1 MTRIRLHC
9 EQPGNSESG
18 RILAR
23 TGMKA
28 LARRLGFSPA
38 RIQVM
43 ETVLAEMLSNQAKY
57 AAGTGQ
63 IQVWEQR
70 DIGGKALIDLF
81 ALDFGPG
88 IPDLARAREDGRSSS
103 GTLGK
108 GLGAIERLADACAI
122 YSLAAGQ
129 GRWQGV
135 AVWARFA
142 QDGVE
147 LGLPAAYGLY
157 LRALND
163 DRYCGDGLWLHQA
176 GDALFWLHMDGL
188 GHGREAAEAV
198 HGRERLLDRF
208 RGRDCATLLQEL
220 DEGLRRSRGAV
231 AILGRMTPLEGTV
244 ELCGVGDM
252 LAWRVRP
259 ESRQA
264 LHFSSGV
271 LGREHRR
278 IETQSF
284 GLGPEEWYLSCS
296 DGIRGRWQPGDYP
309 GLWHQH
315 PQLIAYLLGALEGR
329 SNDDRSL
336 LVIGRSDGNRD

>member
-28 LARRLGFSPA
+28 LARRLGFPPA

-70 DIGGKALIDLF
+70 DIGGRAIIDLF

-88 IPDLARAREDGRSSS
+88 IPDLAQAREDGRSSG

-108 GLGAIERLADACAI
+108 GLGAIERLADSCGI
-122 YSLAAGQ
+122 YSLAVGQ

-135 AVWARFA
+135 AVWARFVR
-142 QDGVE
+142 DGVMTA
-147 LGLPAAYGLY
+147 LPAAHGLY

-163 DRYCGDGLWLHQA
+163 DRYCGDGLWLQQS
-176 GDALFWLHMDGL
+176 GDTLAWLHMDGL

-198 HGRERLLDRF
+198 HGRERLLERLP
-208 RGRDCATLLQEL
+208 GHDCATVLADL
-220 DEGLRRSRGAV
+220 DAGLRRSRGAV
-231 AILGRMTPLEGTV
+231 ALLGRMSLPQGRV

-259 ESRQA
+259 HARQA
-264 LHFSSGV
+264 LHFSAGV

-278 IETQSF
+278 IETQGF
-284 GLGPEEWYLSCS
+284 ELEPDERYLSCS

-309 GLWHQH
+309 GLWRQH